1 MDGGKKVWAPH
12 ATDGFIL
19 GTIADISETDI
30 TVEPLNK
37 EKAIKTSYSNVFP
50 AEDDTDKRLEDN
62 SALMYLNEA
71 TLLNNTK
78 NQYKHDQ
85 IYTYVATILIAV
97 NPYHDIPNLYSSEVI
112 KKYKGKS
119 LGTMP
124 PHVFAIGDLA
134 LREMR
139 KTRSSQSIIVSGESG
154 AGKTESTKYILRYL
168 TESVQ
173 AAGSSPASSVNSI
186 EQRIVE
192 ANPLLESFGNAKTT
206 RNNNSSRFGKFVE
219 VHYNE
224 RFQVVGGHVSHYLLE
239 KSRITSTHNPN
250 ERSYHVFYRLCAG
263 APQALRQ
270 KLALSAP
277 DQFHYL
283 KHGCTSYFI
292 NSPYTMSA
300 LDKSAKSKE
309 FLKHG
314 SLSDPVMDDVA
325 DFGRMETAM
334 RQVGLSDTEITDI
347 FRVVAGVL
355 HLGNIEFDQS
365 AGAEDGSKIS
375 SNSTAAVNNTCK
387 MLGFEPS
394 ELSRCLTSKMM
405 QSGKAK
411 GTVYMVPL
419 KVKAAT
425 NARDALAKSIY
436 SHLFDFIVGR
446 VNECFPFSKSEH
458 FIGVLDIAGFEYFQ
472 ENSFEQFCIN
482 YCNEKL
488 QQFFNLRTLK
498 QEQELYQ
505 REGLGVNTIEFTD
518 NQDCI
523 DLVELKSLGIIDIMN
538 EEMKLPKPNA
548 EHFTTQVHSKHK
560 DNFRLQTPRKS
571 RLALYKSWR
580 DEEGFLIR
588 HFAGAV
594 CYTTDQFLEKNNDA
608 LHASLEAVVCE
619 SSDAFVQKLFDEEVK
634 GGSSSGGK
642 LNFISVSSKFRSQ
655 LEVLMKKLEATG
667 AHFIRCIK
675 PNSKMVK
682 GTFEGASV
690 LSQLQCS
697 GVVSA
702 LKVMESG
709 FPCRV
714 PFVELYSLYKNNLPP
729 KIAKLDPRLFCKALF
744 KAIGMNNNDFRFGS
758 SKIFFRPGKFAEFDS
773 IMKTDDKEHLMAL
786 IDKVAHWLICAKW
799 KKAIYGAWEVIKL
812 RNKIRYRMHARV
824 QIQKT
829 IRMFLAIRKF
839 RPMYRGLAK
848 VSSIRSAIEN
858 CRAIVNSIKGS
869 SANKDAFNKE
879 VDSLYKQMNDLQLKI
894 KSGKLTKFEQIDAGY
909 RTLVSSVE
917 ATASGLQ
924 SKRKEIEAA
933 EERRLKEIERQM
945 EEEKKRRAKEEA
957 ERLAAEKEKRER
969 AEMEAKRKAEE
980 EAEKERE
987 KERERIRK
995 QKEEELR
1002 VQEEQ
1007 EKAEQA
1013 RIAAL
1018 LEQERRDRELAER
1031 LAREMQQEQT
1041 SATTPQQKQLAVVVE
1056 ESPNTTP
1063 VRPPLQRGSGEMSR
1077 RFESAFKKY
1086 DLISYTY
1093 AELRDTINTSC
1104 DIELLEACREEFHR
1118 RLKVYHNWKANQ
1130 ASRNQSAAAA
1140 AGGSSKDGKGPAAQS
1155 SNEQRAPK
1163 DVVDHVKQQK
1173 QNAQA
1178 LPNSAQPKKAQS
1190 QNAKTDKVQRYFRVP
1205 FIRPCDVGKDPQFR
1219 QKGWWFAHFDG
1230 DWVAR
1235 QLELHPN
1242 KPPILLVAGKDD
1254 MRMCEL
1260 QLAETGLTTKKGA
1273 EVLCKDFED
1282 VWNYYGGPAYVKE
1295 AIKQGQVRADFIK

>member
-1 MDGGKKVWAPH
+1 MDGGKKIWAPH
-12 ATDGFIL
+12 PTDGFIL
-19 GTIADISETDI
+19 GTIADISETEI
-30 TVEPLNK
+30 TVEPLSRDK
-37 EKAIKTSYSNVFP
+37 VIKTSYSNVFP
-50 AEDDTDKRLEDN
+50 AEDDSERRLDDN

-78 NQYKHDQ
+78 NHYKHDQ
-85 IYTYVATILIAV
+85 IYTYVANILIAV
-97 NPYHDIPNLYSSEVI
+97 NPYHDIKNLYSSETI

-134 LREMR
+134 LREMK

-154 AGKTESTKYILRYL
+154 AGKTETTKYMLRYL
-168 TESVQ
+168 TES
-173 AAGSSPASSVNSI
+173 AHTGIASPNMTSI

-239 KSRITSTHNPN
+239 KSRITATQSAN

-263 APQALRQ
+263 APDDLRK
-270 KLALSAP
+270 KLSLSAP
-277 DQFHYL
+277 DQFRYL

-292 NSPYTMSA
+292 NSSSTLSS
-300 LDKSAKSKE
+300 LDKNAKSQQ
-309 FLKHG
+309 FLKQG
-314 SLSDPVMDDVA
+314 SLKDPLMDDVN
-325 DFGRMETAM
+325 DFNRMQTAM
-334 RQVGLSDTEITDI
+334 KQVGLSEQEIGDI

-365 AGAEDGSKIS
+365 SGSEDGSKIS
-375 SNSTAAVNNTCK
+375 ANSSTAVKNTCTL
-387 MLGFEPS
+387 LGFESS

-419 KVKAAT
+419 KVKAAV
-425 NARDALAKSIY
+425 NGRDALAKAIY
-436 SHLFDFIVGR
+436 SRLFDFIVSR

-505 REGLGVNTIEFTD
+505 REGLGVNAIEFTD

-523 DLVELKSLGIIDIMN
+523 DLVEVKSLGIIDIMN
-538 EEMKLPKPNA
+538 EEMKLPKPNS

-571 RLALYKSWR
+571 RLALYKTWK

-619 SSDAFVQKLFDEEVK
+619 SNNDFVQKLFEEEVK

-655 LEVLMKKLEATG
+655 LEVLMKKLEPTG
-667 AHFIRCIK
+667 AHFVRCIK
-675 PNSKMVK
+675 PNSKMIQ
-682 GTFEGASV
+682 GSFEGASV

-709 FPCRV
+709 YPCRV
-714 PFVELYSLYKNNLPP
+714 PFVELYALYKNNLPP
-729 KIAKLDPRLFCKALF
+729 KIARLDPRLFCKALF
-744 KAIGMNNNDFRFGS
+744 KAVGMNNNDFRFGS

-773 IMKTDDKEHLMAL
+773 VMRTDDKEHLLSL
-786 IDKVAHWLICAKW
+786 IEKVAKWLICARW

-812 RNKIRYRMHARV
+812 RNKIQYRLAARLK
-824 QIQKT
+824 IQKT
-829 IRMFLAIRKF
+829 VRMFLAIRKF

-848 VSSIRSAIEN
+848 VATIKTSIEN
-858 CRAIVNSIKGS
+858 CRAIVGSMKG

-879 VDSLYKQMNDLQLKI
+879 IDALYSQMNDLQGKI
-894 KSGKLTKFEQIDAGY
+894 KSGKMSKFEQIDAAY
-909 RTLVSSVE
+909 RTLVNAVE
-917 ATASGLQ
+917 KTASGLQ
-924 SKRKEIEAA
+924 LKRKEMEEA
-933 EERRLKEIERQM
+933 EKERLRQVALQM
-945 EEEKKRRAKEEA
+945 EEQKRRREREEQERARQEQEKK
-957 ERLAAEKEKRER
+957 ER

-980 EAEKERE
+980 EAEK
-987 KERERIRK
+987 K
-995 QKEEELR
+995 KEEEEERLR
-1002 VQEEQ
+1002 KQHEQQLKIQEQKEKEEEQ
-1007 EKAEQA
+1007 K
-1013 RIAAL
+1013 RSTL
-1018 LEQERRDRELAER
+1018 LEQERRDRELAVR
-1031 LAREMQQEQT
+1031 LAQEMQQEQGGG
-1041 SATTPQQKQLAVVVE
+1041 ATLQEKQLAVVVE
-1056 ESPNTTP
+1056 DSPSTTP
-1063 VRPPLQRGSGEMSR
+1063 VRPPLQRGTGEMSR

-1086 DLISYTY
+1086 DLSSYTY

-1104 DIELLEACREEFHR
+1104 DIELLESCREEFHR

-1130 ASRNQSAAAA
+1130 ARKTQSAAASNTPA
-1140 AGGSSKDGKGPAAQS
+1140 QNGSQTSDQD
-1155 SNEQRAPK
+1155 EQRAPK
-1163 DVVDHVKQQK
+1163 DVVDHVKQQ
-1173 QNAQA
+1173 QSSSALVNAAPGKKDQS
-1178 LPNSAQPKKAQS
+1178 PNG
-1190 QNAKTDKVQRYFRVP
+1190 KTAKVQRFFRVP

-1273 EVLCKDFED
+1273 EVLSKDFED
-1282 VWNYYGGPAYVKE
+1282 VWAYYGGPGYVKE
-1295 AIKQGQVRADFIK
+1295 AIKQGQVRADFFK